1 MADTIN
7 YFQLDLSINVS
18 SFSSISFNGS
28 NSAAETGRAGSRN
41 SFSGVSSSRF
51 NSVSASVN
59 SSAVRSDSL
68 DISNSARA
76 LEFLKSSMV
85 KSGVKMHEAE
95 KYSGRYAEDPILNQ
109 ELNELFTLLEPL
121 FKDDPQF
128 RENVEKFMAN
138 FAKLTGGSTN
148 SQISDSLGDLASKI
162 ENIKRGGSAEITQVA
177 AVEVSIE
184 ISVSNGKVEFIQ
196 RKQTDPLIIDM
207 DGNGFDLTSAREGV
221 AFDIDADGAKEKVA
235 VTKGKDAI
243 LALDKNMNGIID
255 DGKELFGDQNGA
267 EDGFSELAK
276 YDDNKDGVINA
287 KDRVFDELK
296 LLVYLKN
303 SSGGYEQKISS
314 LKSSEITSIDLS
326 KIKTAYE
333 EINGNSIVKKSAAYI
348 NGSNSRSLDIADALL
363 ENYRL

>member
-7 YFQLDLSINVS
+7 YFQLNLSINVS
-18 SFSSISFNGS
+18 SFSSISFSGS
-28 NSAAETGRAGSRN
+28 NSAAEAGRTVPGR
-41 SFSGVSSSRF
+41 SFSGLSSSRF

-59 SSAVRSDSL
+59 SSAGRSDSL

-76 LEFLKSSMV
+76 LEFLRSSMV
-85 KSGVKMHEAE
+85 KSGVKMREAE
-95 KYSGRYAEDPILNQ
+95 NYSGRYAEDPILNQ
-109 ELNELFTLLEPL
+109 KLNELFTLLEPL
-121 FKDDPQF
+121 FKDDPNF

-162 ENIKRGGSAEITQVA
+162 ESIKRGGSAQVTEVA

-184 ISVSNGKVEFIQ
+184 ISVINGKVEFIE

-207 DGNGFDLTSAREGV
+207 DGNGFDLTSAGEGV
-221 AFDIDADGAKEKVA
+221 TFDIDADGLKEKVA

-276 YDDNKDGVINA
+276 YDDNKDGIINA
-287 KDRVFDELK
+287 EDRVFDELK
-296 LLVYLKN
+296 LLVYVKN
-303 SSGGYEQKISS
+303 SSGGYDQKISA
-314 LKSSEITSIDLS
+314 LKSSEIAAIDLS
-326 KIKTAYE
+326 KIKTAHE
-333 EINGNSIVKKSAAYI
+333 EIGGNSIVKKSAAYI
-348 NGSNSRSLDIADALL
+348 NGSNGHFLDIADALL